1 MITISKL
8 LVGRGGRVPQ
18 EQLKEL
24 LPPNLIDILPL
35 GNEHQKS
42 QVSRFNTGADGV
54 DYLYEAFTNCLFNAD
69 DETFRN
75 YLNHIS
81 EYWGSSI
88 SAVNVFQKID
98 KEEDSIPPELLFWIT
113 ENRANNNRDNL
124 SKMLMVFTVLAVTR
138 GNWNEIADKLYA
150 SLPSLD
156 LFSYVDVTDFERVF
170 EDDSYNLQE
179 YVGLRDRVKKI
190 ENGNFRYVINYL
202 DEIRIT
208 GKNLWNAYVCYKFYK
223 SSKDND
229 STRQKLELLKQCLEH
244 LTNAIEFENE
254 TSRRCSIQNW
264 RFNTTQ
270 ELLLKVLFNS
280 LKANPALFENL
291 QNYFEPNNDDNKT
304 QKELKEYG
312 EFYFELANKVFNSEE
327 FQENRLTCLKFGEQI
342 NNPECMQDL
351 MLIYL
356 ADENEETQDKGW
368 KLAEKLARITVSP
381 KICGDACW
389 RLYNKTK
396 NRDYLKN
403 AFRCGTPQ
411 EAVREYSN
419 DKILYSNYLERA
431 DVQYFK
437 HAGNCLINVEKN
449 HPIAR
454 VFEATKPETWSSYFG
469 ADNTAL
475 DKFIDPQKGL
485 ILILVKNS
493 TEDNLKDFLYALEKL
508 KEKSP
513 AYSVFFIRANEED
526 LIVNLVDTAINRFYN
541 FFENKNKPVPLI
553 RVQIIE
559 EPKLAAQN
567 ILAKI
572 PLFYPLWKNPNI
584 NEKVHLVIVGTGETV
599 SWLEQESRWLMT
611 DLSFDEEITKLDSVE
626 NIAVFENILANNQ
639 LLYFAVDTGNGN
651 LANFA
656 TAIKIREILIRHWAK
671 TAEGIPMDTPVI
683 FFSNDLDISFL
694 SRYSTFCGQY
704 GEAWYNSP
712 NVVAY
717 GGDIWTWDN
726 LVCDV
731 IEKISVCTHL
741 DYFGENYDVGYYNY
755 SRWIYNHD
763 SSRAVAFS
771 IPYRLYKW
779 KPQIFTSGWAWNDT
793 NFLFSQDNRENF
805 AEHITD
811 ENKEAVIVYEVNRW
825 KKFMETRGWQSV
837 SVEIA
842 KKYNSQS
849 SQDDSR
855 PLFIAKLHPAL
866 FEYSKL
872 DNLKKNLGKDF
883 KAINIKNIEQ
893 TANFL
898 KTSFFKE
905 KNDIVDKIKLLF
917 GIE

>member
-1 MITISKL
+1 MITISNL
-8 LVGRGGRVPQ
+8 LVGRGGRVTQ
-18 EQLKEL
+18 DQLREL
-24 LPPNLIDILPL
+24 LPADLINILPL
-35 GNEHQKS
+35 GNENQRA
-42 QVSRFNTGADGV
+42 QVTRFNRGRAGV
-54 DYLYEAFTNCLFNAD
+54 DYLYEDFTDRLFNID

-81 EYWGSSI
+81 EYWESYI

-98 KEEDSIPPELLFWIT
+98 KEEDSIPQKLLFWIK

-138 GNWNEIADKLYA
+138 GNWNQIADKLYT
-150 SLPSLD
+150 SLPPLD
-156 LFSYVDVTDFERVF
+156 LFSYVDITEFERVF
-170 EDDSYNLQE
+170 GDDTYNLQE
-179 YVGLRDRVKKI
+179 YSSLRDRVRRI
-190 ENGNFRYVINYL
+190 ENGNFRYVRNYL
-202 DEIRIT
+202 GEIRIT
-208 GKNLWNAYVCYKFYK
+208 GKNLWNAYVCHKFYK

-229 STRQKLELLKQCLEH
+229 STNQKLEILKECIEY
-244 LTNAIEFENE
+244 LTNAIETEDE
-254 TSRRCSIQNW
+254 ISRRYSIQNW
-264 RFNTTQ
+264 RFNITQ
-270 ELLLKVLFNS
+270 ELIKLLVNS
-280 LKANPALFENL
+280 LKANLTLFETWR
-291 QNYFEPNNDDNKT
+291 QYFEPNNDDNKT

-312 EFYFELANKVFNSEE
+312 EFYFKLANEVFNSEE
-327 FQENRLTCLKFGEQI
+327 FQQSRLTCLKFGEQI
-342 NNPECMQDL
+342 NSPECMQVL

-356 ADENEETQDKGW
+356 ADKNEENQEKGW
-368 KLAEKLARITVSP
+368 KLAEKLANNTAAP

-396 NRDYLKN
+396 NRNYLRN
-403 AFRCGTPQ
+403 AFKCGTPQ

-419 DKILYSNYLERA
+419 DKILYSKYLERA
-431 DVQYFK
+431 DVRYFK
-437 HAGNCLINVEKN
+437 HAGNCLFNVEKN

-513 AYSVFFIRANEED
+513 AYSMFFIRANEED

-541 FFENKNKPVPLI
+541 FFENKNNPVPLI

-559 EPKLAAQN
+559 ESKLAAQN

-584 NEKVHLVIVGTGETV
+584 NEKVHLVIVGNGETV
-599 SWLEQESRWLMT
+599 SWIEQEARWLMT
-611 DLSFDEEITKLDSVE
+611 DFPFDEDITKVDIE
-626 NIAVFENILANNQ
+626 NIAAFENIVANNQ

-656 TAIKIREILIRHWAK
+656 MATKIREILIRHWAK
-671 TAEGIPMDTPVI
+671 TAEGMPIDTPII

-694 SRYSTFCGQY
+694 SQYSTFCGQY

-726 LVCDV
+726 LICDV
-731 IEKISVCTHL
+731 IEKISVCVHL
-741 DYFGENYDVGYYNY
+741 SYFGRDYDIGYSNY
-755 SRWIYNHD
+755 SRWVYNHD
-763 SSRAVAFS
+763 SSRALALS
-771 IPYRLYKW
+771 LPYRLFKMNF
-779 KPQIFTSGWAWNDT
+779 QIFPLGWAWNDT
-793 NFLFSQDNRENF
+793 NFLFSQSNRENF
-805 AEHITD
+805 AELITD

-825 KKFMETRGWQSV
+825 KKFMETRGWQRV

-842 KKYNSQS
+842 QNYNSQA
-849 SQDDSR
+849 SQPLSR
-855 PLFIAKLHPAL
+855 PLFIAKLHPAMV
-866 FEYSKL
+866 EYTGL
-872 DNLKKNLGKDF
+872 GNLKKELRKDF
-883 KAINIKNIEQ
+883 KKINRENIAQ

-898 KTSFFKE
+898 TTSFFRE
-905 KNDIVDKIKLLF
+905 SNDIMDKIKLLF
-917 GIE
+917 GID